1 MYGIFSPDNRIELS
15 EKMITMAGVM
25 MKKRIISHFLLM
37 IMILST
43 GVTVLSA
50 GCSSDTK
57 EAELTP
63 IDFTVVSFEDI
74 PKELAAEIESKKND
88 DFRITYTVNGWLY
101 IARGY
106 GMQNSGGYSIAVK
119 EVSGADNA
127 VYFDSELVGPRQG
140 EAVNRLATYPY
151 VVIKLEDSGQSVVFR

>member
-1 MYGIFSPDNRIELS
+1 
-15 EKMITMAGVM
+15 
-25 MKKRIISHFLLM
+25 MKKKIISCFFLM
-37 IMILST
+37 IMLLST
-43 GVTVLSA
+43 GVLVMSAA
-50 GCSSDTK
+50 GCSSETK

-74 PKELAAEIESKKND
+74 PKDFLTQIEEKKAS
-88 DFRITYTVNGWLY
+88 DFRLTYTSDGWLY

-106 GMQNSGGYSIAVK
+106 GAQNSGGYSIAVK

-127 VYFDSELVGPRQG
+127 VYFDSELIGPRQG
-140 EAVNRLATYPY
+140 EAVNKLAAYPY

>member
-1 MYGIFSPDNRIELS
+1 
-15 EKMITMAGVM
+15 
-25 MKKRIISHFLLM
+25 MKKRIISRFFLM
-37 IMILST
+37 IMLLST
-43 GVTVLSA
+43 GVLVLSA
-50 GCSSDTK
+50 AGCSGETK
-57 EAELTP
+57 DAELTP

-74 PKELAAEIESKKND
+74 PKDFLTQIEEKEAS
-88 DFRITYTVNGWLY
+88 DFRLTYTSDGWLY

-106 GMQNSGGYSIAVK
+106 GAQNSGGYSIAVK

-127 VYFDSELVGPRQG
+127 VYFDSELIGPKQG